1 MPPRN
6 NKPVKPA
13 KDPRKH
19 RKQPVK
25 WPIPPIVQP
34 DARTLQFSFKHLDIN
49 NQRFSVDSC
58 TAEFWISLAKKIVEY
73 SQWPVTL
80 FEEQNN
86 EDHRHIIDFTETCEP
101 NGFSHLGT
109 DQLAYVETWQF
120 QVGIGRWRVL
130 GFLLDDVFYVVWLDP
145 NHRLYQIN

>member
-6 NKPVKPA
+6 RKPA
-13 KDPRKH
+13 KPAKGPRKH
-19 RKQPVK
+19 RKQPTK
-25 WPIPPIVQP
+25 WAIPPVVQP

-58 TAEFWISLAKKIVEY
+58 TAEFWIALAKKIVEY
-73 SQWPVTL
+73 SQWPVAL

-86 EDHRHIIDFTETCEP
+86 EDHRHIIDFTETSEP

-120 QVGIGRWRVL
+120 QVGEDRWRVL
-130 GFLLDDVFYVVWLDP
+130 GFLLDGMFYVVWLDP
-145 NHRLYQIN
+145 NHCLYQPK